1 MSDESYAAAY
11 NKSGFEIRADLLNL
25 AQGLLEL
32 NAQRQIDAAHFAAD
46 QAFNSDTE
54 NTVTSLPVIEI
65 TPEDIINT
73 ARQFNAFIN
82 EK

>member
-1 MSDESYAAAY
+1 MSD
-11 NKSGFEIRADLLNL
+11 NKSGFEIRAELLHQ
-25 AQGLLEL
+25 AQGLLEM
-32 NAQRQIDAAHFAAD
+32 NAQRQVDAAHFTAD
-46 QAFNSDTE
+46 QAFNTDTE

-65 TPEDIINT
+65 TPKDIIDT

>member
-1 MSDESYAAAY
+1 MSD